1 MRPQGSDVLRGVRTL
16 RHCQYNMFSGVDF
29 RWRLLY
35 KCVYGSKCGVWPVRK
50 IIIRIGDIALDAELN
65 ESKTAHLVW
74 DALPFEANGQTWG
87 DEIYF
92 RIPVD
97 TQLQNP
103 RPVVNLGDIGY
114 WPDGNA
120 FCIFYGKT
128 PASGEN
134 DIVPASPVDV
144 IGRVTSDVSV
154 LKGSTS
160 PGRVRVEKGM

>member
-1 MRPQGSDVLRGVRTL
+1 VKP
-16 RHCQYNMFSGVDF
+16 
-29 RWRLLY
+29 
-35 KCVYGSKCGVWPVRK
+35 
-50 IIIRIGDIALDAELN
+50 IRITVGTVTLEAELN
-65 ESKTAHLVW
+65 DSKVAQVVW

-97 TQLQNP
+97 VELEDP
-103 RPVVNLGDIGY
+103 KAVVNVGDIGY
-114 WPDGNA
+114 WPTGNA

-128 PASGEN
+128 PASSEA

-154 LKGSTS
+154 LKGTS
-160 PGRVRVEKGM
+160 QPGRVRVEKGM